1 MKKMSAKTRKQKFKI
16 VRDWIKEA
24 LNQGMFYF
32 YVGEKQYLKKIKD
45 NKLKG
50 IIKSASFCATPF
62 LVSLNGSYY
71 NLKWNFDTNRLQVFQ
86 EREGINHVE
95 ENKPISNYFGEIDYS
110 RQPRARIIYTP
121 MGNKR

>member
-45 NKLKG
+45 NKLK
-50 IIKSASFCATPF
+50 
-62 LVSLNGSYY
+62 
-71 NLKWNFDTNRLQVFQ
+71 
-86 EREGINHVE
+86 
-95 ENKPISNYFGEIDYS
+95 
-110 RQPRARIIYTP
+110 
-121 MGNKR
+121 